1 MSERAGFSMVELIL
15 SIVVGGLILTAGM
28 TLLVQQRM
36 FYTSAADAAGA
47 ISSLNQLELK
57 LAGEFLPINTSAGD
71 LIYAD
76 ADSMR
81 MRLFRGVY
89 SVCDVSLSPV
99 ALTVKRLTL
108 GGEPIKGDSALVY
121 SQGPTSQFQ
130 DDVWKPVRVNTV
142 SDTTCP
148 DNTAAWRLAIHGL
161 NTTELGQLPAGAPLR
176 VFGWASYWFRSQP
189 DGFYL
194 TRTDYDSNEVVIAG
208 PLRQPGNASTPPAF
222 RYFDAN
228 GLVTTVPSNV
238 ARLEVS
244 ANAVRFVVRGKDPTT
259 ASRTLTF
266 RFRNN

>member
-1 MSERAGFSMVELIL
+1 MNARAGYSMVELIL
-15 SIVVGGLILTAGM
+15 SIVVGGLILAAGM
-28 TLLVQQRM
+28 TLVVQQRM
-36 FYTSAADAAGA
+36 FYTRAADAAGA
-47 ISSLNQLELK
+47 ISSLNQLELT

-99 ALTVKRLTL
+99 SLTVKRLTL
-108 GGEPIKGDSALVY
+108 GGEPAAGDSALVY

-130 DDVWKPVRVNTV
+130 DDVWEPLRVTAA

-148 DNTAAWRLAIHGL
+148 DNTAAWELEIQGL
-161 NTTELGQLPAGAPLR
+161 NATELGQLPAGAPLR
-176 VFGWASYWFRSQP
+176 VFGWASYWFRPQA

-194 TRTDYDSNEVVIAG
+194 TRTDYDGNELAIAG

-228 GLVTTVPSNV
+228 GLVTTVPGNV

-244 ANAVRFVVRGKDPTT
+244 ANAVRLVTNGEDPTT